1 MVYLRICHLILRQ
14 VFYMT
19 GILYFVSVP
28 RYGCF
33 ENIYVSRSMEL
44 HLLADHNDVLES
56 RMFQKDP

>member
-1 MVYLRICHLILRQ
+1 
-14 VFYMT
+14 MT
-19 GILYFVSVP
+19 GTLYFVSVP

-44 HLLADHNDVLES
+44 HLLEDHNDVLES